1 MLKRF
6 VAIPILMA
14 WCWSAQAV
22 EERHGFLVGEVI
34 KLDAAAKTVVIK
46 AGDGTEHT
54 LHFVGRTAVHGAA
67 GASVG
72 AKDAFHGLKEGSQV
86 AAHYTSKG
94 AIDTAD
100 EIDNVGKDG
109 LKTTEA
115 TITHVD
121 RGAKTLT
128 VKTADGAEETYRL
141 TDNAAKDAGK
151 DVAAGTDKSAKTTV
165 YYSEEGGKKI
175 AHFFKRAI

>member
-1 MLKRF
+1 
-6 VAIPILMA
+6 
-14 WCWSAQAV
+14 
-22 EERHGFLVGEVI
+22 
-34 KLDAAAKTVVIK
+34 
-46 AGDGTEHT
+46 
-54 LHFVGRTAVHGAA
+54 VGRTAVHGAA
-67 GASVG
+67 GATAG

-94 AIDTAD
+94 AVDTAD

-109 LKTTEA
+109 LKTTEVSV
-115 TITHVD
+115 THID

-128 VKTADGAEETYRL
+128 VKTADGAEETYLL

-151 DVAAGTDKSAKTTV
+151 DVAGGADRSAKTTV
-165 YYSEEGGKKI
+165 YYSEEGGRKI